1 MTNLGNTK
9 QKASPA
15 TRKLAKALGID
26 LSQIEGSGANG
37 RIEARDL
44 EAYLNN
50 KKKSDNEIQEDIF
63 IKSNFEDED
72 FKMLEQRINMINEAS
87 NNENEHSSTTIYA
100 NDNLSED
107 MDNIDSADS
116 DIIQFMIKHQNDIY
130 DDEEAPKDII
140 VNYDQT
146 SSTITSE
153 VRDDAEESVGENSN
167 NNDKDESISDVSDNN
182 EENNLYIPIAE
193 EIVSKE
199 YNENGDEVPVVP
211 VENNVIHQVIVPI
224 EENSDDYPDTER
236 EINES
241 FGKRVVITLND
252 DTRSSVVINKENITE
267 EENAQNQ
274 VVIETHTHNAVTMG
288 IKANLNLVKEM
299 LVSYSDLSERKIFN
313 TVVKSIVFAIEKNR
327 IESFDGNVLIYRYKD
342 DNFIGKKLSGI
353 NELTV
358 SQMDKKSEDISEGE
372 DIDYRITDLS
382 PLNIDYYY
390 PKACEQKVDIV
401 VIIKEDKAKVYLSA
415 SEELISSVE
424 CAKVLSTIKSVINNP
439 SLMLV

>member
-50 KKKSDNEIQEDIF
+50 KKKSDNERQEDIFINNERQEDIF

-87 NNENEHSSTTIYA
+87 NNENEHRNTTIYA
-100 NDNLSED
+100 NDNLSEG

-153 VRDDAEESVGENSN
+153 VRDDAEESVSENSN

-299 LVSYSDLSERKIFN
+299 LVSTGS
-313 TVVKSIVFAIEKNR
+313 AC
-327 IESFDGNVLIYRYKD
+327 
-342 DNFIGKKLSGI
+342 FI
-353 NELTV
+353 
-358 SQMDKKSEDISEGE
+358 Q
-372 DIDYRITDLS
+372 
-382 PLNIDYYY
+382 
-390 PKACEQKVDIV
+390 
-401 VIIKEDKAKVYLSA
+401 
-415 SEELISSVE
+415 
-424 CAKVLSTIKSVINNP
+424 
-439 SLMLV
+439 

>member
-1 MTNLGNTK
+1 MFP
-9 QKASPA
+9 Q
-15 TRKLAKALGID
+15 D
-26 LSQIEGSGANG
+26 L
-37 RIEARDL
+37 
-44 EAYLNN
+44 
-50 KKKSDNEIQEDIF
+50 
-63 IKSNFEDED
+63 
-72 FKMLEQRINMINEAS
+72 
-87 NNENEHSSTTIYA
+87 
-100 NDNLSED
+100 
-107 MDNIDSADS
+107 
-116 DIIQFMIKHQNDIY
+116 
-130 DDEEAPKDII
+130 
-140 VNYDQT
+140 
-146 SSTITSE
+146 
-153 VRDDAEESVGENSN
+153 
-167 NNDKDESISDVSDNN
+167 
-182 EENNLYIPIAE
+182 
-193 EIVSKE
+193 
-199 YNENGDEVPVVP
+199 
-211 VENNVIHQVIVPI
+211 
-224 EENSDDYPDTER
+224 
-236 EINES
+236 
-241 FGKRVVITLND
+241 
-252 DTRSSVVINKENITE
+252 
-267 EENAQNQ
+267 
-274 VVIETHTHNAVTMG
+274 
-288 IKANLNLVKEM
+288 